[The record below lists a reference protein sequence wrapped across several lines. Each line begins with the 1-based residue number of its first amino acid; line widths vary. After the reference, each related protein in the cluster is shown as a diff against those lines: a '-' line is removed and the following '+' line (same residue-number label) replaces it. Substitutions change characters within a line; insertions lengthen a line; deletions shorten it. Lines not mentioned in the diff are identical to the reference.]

1 MIASSYNEYM
11 LMDALN
17 LSANELLQ
25 LKLFSDLFKGSDDEN
40 KKLYRHL
47 LKKWHPDMN
56 TTDTSNVFVHITQ
69 LYDSLSIAVSPK
81 SVEINGKEYP
91 YMYSV
96 SKDLYDIYYTDN
108 GRGFLINFKKK
119 NSEIK
124 QNFLANTNSIQTLLR
139 GHKFESRYQ
148 DLLSCKLYENKEF
161 AKVFLPEGYVPL
173 NLLTK
178 YIVDFK
184 DWKIS
189 AYIISRLY
197 DTALMYKAANLSC
210 IGFDLDFIF
219 VDTKKHQIVDLSALF
234 FSNMIDHNLT
244 LALSPQQASSFVKS
258 DLDKRVCSEKS
269 INNMILSTGL
279 ILAGDLNRCGNIK
292 MLDDSANKDMVSVI
306 AGIDISKP
314 IRENYEQW
322 QTKSVKRLFNERSF
336 YKKEIVMS
344 DLVKY
349 IGS

>member
-17 LSANELLQ
+17 LSANELLK

-148 DLLSCKLYENKEF
+148 DL
-161 AKVFLPEGYVPL
+161 
-173 NLLTK
+173 
-178 YIVDFK
+178 
-184 DWKIS
+184 
-189 AYIISRLY
+189 
-197 DTALMYKAANLSC
+197 
-210 IGFDLDFIF
+210 
-219 VDTKKHQIVDLSALF
+219 
-234 FSNMIDHNLT
+234 
-244 LALSPQQASSFVKS
+244 
-258 DLDKRVCSEKS
+258 
-269 INNMILSTGL
+269 
-279 ILAGDLNRCGNIK
+279 
-292 MLDDSANKDMVSVI
+292 
-306 AGIDISKP
+306 
-314 IRENYEQW
+314 
-322 QTKSVKRLFNERSF
+322 
-336 YKKEIVMS
+336 
-344 DLVKY
+344 
-349 IGS
+349 

>member
-1 MIASSYNEYM
+1 
-11 LMDALN
+11 
-17 LSANELLQ
+17 
-25 LKLFSDLFKGSDDEN
+25 
-40 KKLYRHL
+40 
-47 LKKWHPDMN
+47 
-56 TTDTSNVFVHITQ
+56 
-69 LYDSLSIAVSPK
+69 
-81 SVEINGKEYP
+81 
-91 YMYSV
+91 
-96 SKDLYDIYYTDN
+96 
-108 GRGFLINFKKK
+108 
-119 NSEIK
+119 
-124 QNFLANTNSIQTLLR
+124 
-139 GHKFESRYQ
+139 
-148 DLLSCKLYENKEF
+148 
-161 AKVFLPEGYVPL
+161 
-173 NLLTK
+173 
-178 YIVDFK
+178 
-184 DWKIS
+184 
-189 AYIISRLY
+189 
-197 DTALMYKAANLSC
+197 MYKAANLSC